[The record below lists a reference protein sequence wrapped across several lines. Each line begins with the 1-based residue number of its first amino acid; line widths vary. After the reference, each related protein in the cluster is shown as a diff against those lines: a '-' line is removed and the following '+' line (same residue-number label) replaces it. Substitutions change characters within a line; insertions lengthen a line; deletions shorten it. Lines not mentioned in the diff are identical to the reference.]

1 MMNYIYRLL
10 INVTVLFS
18 PLIIIYRILKKKE
31 DPKRFI
37 EKFTF
42 FSKKRN
48 RGNLIWFHAVSVGEL
63 LSIIP
68 LIHILEKNKKIS
80 QILLTTSTLTSA
92 NLFKNFNF
100 SKTTHQFFP
109 IDTNFFVK
117 RFLNYWKPNLAIFV
131 DSEIWPNMI
140 FNLKK
145 RSISR
150 ILLNAR
156 ISSKSYERW
165 KLLGQFSNKLFQ
177 TFNFTYPQNLESKK
191 FLKKF
196 KVRNINEIGNLKYA
210 QNDLNFKYLDNNF
223 KKFIKSKKIWC
234 AVSTHPGEEKICA
247 EIHKKL
253 LKKLKNLVLVIIPRH
268 TFRIDNIKEE
278 LSKLNL
284 NYHTHS
290 YKKKINNNTN
300 VYLVDTYGETGLF
313 FDISKNI
320 FMGKSFLA
328 EGGQNPLEPA
338 RKNCKIL
345 YGPKVSNFKEI
356 YKYLNNQ
363 KIAFKVKN
371 QNNLY
376 NKLNYLLNNNIKK
389 NNNKN
394 KLKIIGNKILKKSV
408 KEIESFI

>member
-1 MMNYIYRLL
+1 MMNYIYRWL

-109 IDTNFFVK
+109 IDTNFFAK

-140 FNLKK
+140 LNLKK

-196 KVRNINEIGNLKYA
+196 KV
-210 QNDLNFKYLDNNF
+210 
-223 KKFIKSKKIWC
+223 
-234 AVSTHPGEEKICA
+234 
-247 EIHKKL
+247 
-253 LKKLKNLVLVIIPRH
+253 
-268 TFRIDNIKEE
+268 
-278 LSKLNL
+278 
-284 NYHTHS
+284 
-290 YKKKINNNTN
+290 KKIN
-300 VYLVDTYGETGLF
+300 
-313 FDISKNI
+313 
-320 FMGKSFLA
+320 
-328 EGGQNPLEPA
+328 
-338 RKNCKIL
+338 
-345 YGPKVSNFKEI
+345 
-356 YKYLNNQ
+356 
-363 KIAFKVKN
+363 
-371 QNNLY
+371 
-376 NKLNYLLNNNIKK
+376 
-389 NNNKN
+389 
-394 KLKIIGNKILKKSV
+394 
-408 KEIESFI
+408 